1 MASQGQD
8 SIGHKAG
15 QITGQA
21 QVMNIPFSYYASY
34 LQIHLWHYTFFFFF
48 NYVNISPLIVQVK
61 KDEFLN
67 QASDTAQSAQNSSSN
82 ISGQATNF
90 LQQAS
95 NWLQFL
101 LLRNCKW

>member
-8 SIGHKAG
+8 SIGYKAG

-21 QVMNIPFSYYASY
+21 QVMTIPLSYYASY
-34 LQIHLWHYTFFFFF
+34 LLITFFFFF
-48 NYVNISPLIVQVK
+48 NYVNITPLIVQAK

-67 QASDTAQSAQNSSSN
+67 QASHTAQSAQNSSPN
-82 ISGQATNF
+82 LSGQATNF

>member
-34 LQIHLWHYTFFFFF
+34 LQIHLWHFFFFLIMS
-48 NYVNISPLIVQVK
+48 ISLPSLY
-61 KDEFLN
+61 
-67 QASDTAQSAQNSSSN
+67 
-82 ISGQATNF
+82 
-90 LQQAS
+90 
-95 NWLQFL
+95 
-101 LLRNCKW
+101 R